1 MKPKILVFCDYFW
14 PGYRAG
20 GPITTLR
27 STITQLQSHFDFLVV
42 SRDRDY
48 KSEQSYA
55 TVSSNNWN
63 ETPYGRVFYNGARFI
78 WLKRLKEVISSEK
91 PHFIYLNSLFS
102 LPYSFLILVLVK
114 LVLRSSVNV
123 VLCPRGELNDS
134 ALKYGRYKKRLFLFV
149 FRAFQL
155 HRKVLWQ
162 ATNDKE
168 YGQIQLWFGPDVTLN
183 LAPNLTWGVKDSVAY
198 HGLKKT
204 RGVLKLIFVARI
216 NDLKNLKHLLSILG
230 NKSWAVEL
238 GIVGPIDESDYWKE
252 CESMIDALHENVVV
266 SYLGEI
272 NNAEILE
279 RILDFHFLCLP
290 TRGENFGQAIY
301 ESLSVGR
308 PVIISDQTPWTN
320 LVRKRAGWEVD
331 ITSLAPMEEAISTAI
346 GLDDLEWK
354 ELCEGALDLAAV
366 YNKSSLEHNL
376 RLFDNG

>member
-27 STITQLQSHFDFLVV
+27 STIKQLESHFDFSVV

-48 KSEQSYA
+48 QSRQSYE
-55 TVSSNNWN
+55 TVNSNNWN
-63 ETPYGRVFYNGARFI
+63 ETPYGRVFYNGSRFI
-78 WLKRLKEVISSEK
+78 RLKRLKEFISSEN
-91 PHFIYLNSLFS
+91 PHYIYLNSLFS
-102 LPYSFLILVLVK
+102 LSYSFLILVFVK

-134 ALKYGRYKKRLFLFV
+134 ALKYGRYKKSLFLFV
-149 FRAFQL
+149 FRVFQL

-168 YGQIQLWFGPDVTLN
+168 YGQIQAWFGSDVGLN
-183 LAPNLTWGVKDSVAY
+183 FAPNLTWGVKEGVVFNQ
-198 HGLKKT
+198 LEKK
-204 RGVLKLIFVARI
+204 RGCLKLIFVARI
-216 NDLKNLKHLLSILG
+216 NDLKNLKHLLRILG
-230 NKSWAVEL
+230 KNTWGVEL
-238 GIVGPIDESDYWKE
+238 GIVGPIDEADYWNE
-252 CESMIDALHENVVV
+252 CERMIDALGENVVV
-266 SYLGEI
+266 SYLGEM

-320 LVRKRAGWEVD
+320 LVAKRAGWEVD
-331 ITSLAPMEEAISTAI
+331 ITSLASMEGAISTAI
-346 GLDDLEWK
+346 GLNDLEWK
-354 ELCEGALDLAAV
+354 ELCEGALGLATA
-366 YNKSSLEHNL
+366 YNKSSLDYNL
-376 RLFDNG
+376 RLFEQG